1 MGPCTSC
8 PCPRARLPG
17 PTVPGGR
24 CHRAHHE
31 DTQDAVASATHRG
44 ADEANEVPC
53 QELGP
58 KTEDRVAHRSRVPR
72 AAMRTCTTTSRD
84 LLYILRSTSF
94 VLQLKYK
101 VQVP

>member
-72 AAMRTCTTTSRD
+72 EAERQCER
-84 LLYILRSTSF
+84 
-94 VLQLKYK
+94 VQLPRVICYTYFE
-101 VQVP
+101 VHPSYFN